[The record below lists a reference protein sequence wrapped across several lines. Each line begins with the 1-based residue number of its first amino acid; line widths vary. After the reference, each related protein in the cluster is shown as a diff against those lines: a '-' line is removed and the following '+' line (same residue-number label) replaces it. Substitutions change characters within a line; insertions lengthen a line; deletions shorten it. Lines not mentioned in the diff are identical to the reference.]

1 MILCVAGDSKIG
13 KNPMKKSILAA
24 MTLTFATFGAS
35 AQVVI
40 TTSTIAAGGITA
52 GDAAGYPATI
62 SWSGSYKLGE
72 NIQSASSGNFIEI
85 TGNDVT
91 LDLNG
96 FSVLTSNSCSK
107 TGHPT
112 GNTCVGS
119 VPTAQIL
126 VKITGSRVTVK
137 NGSVSGSNGQ
147 GIVIGSSGVRLES
160 VTVSNS
166 KSNGITASVG
176 GSGIA
181 GVKNGTMLTG
191 VTSILNGGLGF
202 DGPGPGTGDVVIRN
216 SVFSDNNGGAL
227 LYNANVSDVTAS
239 YNQIYG
245 VRGGRATLE
254 RITAIGNVEDGVTD
268 GAVVTNSVADLNQD
282 GFRMQGGNGTVYV
295 ADSASS
301 NTDKGFQLVTNG
313 CYSNIYAENNTG
325 GNISGGVALTGTHVT
340 CP

>member
-1 MILCVAGDSKIG
+1 M
-13 KNPMKKSILAA
+13 NKSILAA
-24 MTLTFATFGAS
+24 TALAFATFGAS

-62 SWSGSYKLGE
+62 SSFGSYKLGG
-72 NIQSASSGNFIEI
+72 NVGGAASGISAIEI
-85 TGNDVT
+85 TGNDVV

-96 FSVLTSNSCSK
+96 FTVFNSTSCTK
-107 TGHPT
+107 VGHPT

-119 VPTAQIL
+119 TPTSQALI
-126 VKITGSRVTVK
+126 KITGSRVIVK
-137 NGSVSGSNGQ
+137 NGTATGSGGQ

-160 VTVSNS
+160 IVVSNN

-176 GSGIA
+176 GSGVA
-181 GVKNGTMLTG
+181 GVKNGTMLIG

-202 DGPGPGTGDVVIRN
+202 DGPGMGDGDVVIRGA
-216 SVFSDNNGGAL
+216 VFSDNNGGAL